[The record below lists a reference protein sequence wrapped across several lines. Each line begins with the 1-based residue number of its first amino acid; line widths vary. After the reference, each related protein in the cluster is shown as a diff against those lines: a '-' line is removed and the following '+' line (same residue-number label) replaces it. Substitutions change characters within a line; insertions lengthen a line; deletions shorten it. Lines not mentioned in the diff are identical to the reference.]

1 MSNLK
6 YLSRDEVID
15 GDKVIYFTYTL
26 PDTSSYSNYN
36 TQAKS
41 LIEELKVAI
50 PLMKEQAKRMH
61 DNTVNIIADDSRIIN
76 ELKEKLR
83 VEAQEHQT
91 KVNDLTNQIEEL
103 KNNQNNDNTQS
114 LIDDL
119 TKKAD
124 ELNRESESA
133 TEPKR

>member
-6 YLSRDEVID
+6 YLTRDEVMD

-36 TQAKS
+36 TQAKP

-83 VEAQEHQT
+83 VEAQGHQT
-91 KVNDLTNQIEEL
+91 KVNELTNQIEEL
-103 KNNQNNDNTQS
+103 KNNQNDDNTQS

-124 ELNRESESA
+124 KLNRESESA

>member
-6 YLSRDEVID
+6 YLTRDEVMD

-36 TQAKS
+36 TQAKP

-91 KVNDLTNQIEEL
+91 KVNDLTNQIAEL

-124 ELNRESESA
+124 KLNRECESA